1 MRNRQIPAPFRPGS
15 QSRPRLQSRPGSLRL
30 LSLGL
35 LLLPASA
42 LGTSAVA
49 QTASHSAVFDANCS
63 MCHQLGAAGVPGQFP
78 RLAGRA
84 GKIAARDAGRNYLE
98 RVVLFGM
105 IGGITVD
112 DAPIVGGVMPSFA
125 SLSDQDLAD
134 ALNYI
139 ASLDGSGKLQWKG
152 ALFKPADVAKARADK
167 TLSPAQVHQLRA
179 AAVSDARP

>member
-1 MRNRQIPAPFRPGS
+1 MSNPRIGTAFRLHF
-15 QSRPRLQSRPGSLRL
+15 LQL
-30 LSLGL
+30 LSFGAVVLAG
-35 LLLPASA
+35 SA
-42 LGTSAVA
+42 LETSAVA
-49 QTASHSAVFDANCS
+49 QTASHSTVFDTNCS

-84 GKIAARDAGRNYLE
+84 DKIAATPAGKNYLE

-112 DAPIVGGVMPSFA
+112 GSPIVGGVMPSFA

-139 ASLDGSGKLQWKG
+139 VSLDGSGKLQWNG
-152 ALFKPADVAKARADK
+152 ATFTAADIERARTDRP
-167 TLSPAQVHQLRA
+167 LSPAQVHQLRTAVVDDAHPKLRTDAGA
-179 AAVSDARP
+179 APPG

>member
-1 MRNRQIPAPFRPGS
+1 MSNDPIPS
-15 QSRPRLQSRPGSLRL
+15 ESRRL
-30 LSLGL
+30 LRGPLLLGL
-35 LLLPASA
+35 TLLGASA
-42 LGTSAVA
+42 LFTSAAVRA
-49 QTASHSAVFDANCS
+49 ADHSTAFDTNCS

-84 GKIAARDAGRNYLE
+84 GKIAAAAAGRNYLE

-112 DAPIVGGVMPSFA
+112 GTSIVGGVMPSFA

-139 ASLDGSGKLQWKG
+139 VSLDNSGKLRWKG
-152 ALFKPADVAKARADK
+152 GVFKPADIAGARGGK
-167 TLSPAQVHQLRA
+167 PLSPSQVHQLRTP
-179 AAVSDARP
+179 AVGTL